1 MTLPDPLAGKV
12 VGGCRVVSL
21 LGAGAMGRVYRAVQE
36 SLEREVALKILPKEL
51 ASDVEFITRFL
62 REAKAIAQVSNP
74 NIVQVFDAGLDEE
87 SRSYYIMMELVR
99 GRSLDRHIEEGRQF
113 SFEEIYSIMGQCAL
127 GLAAAHRAGII
138 HRDIKPA
145 NLMVGE
151 DLVVKI
157 ADFGLAK
164 SARRKVSDP
173 TAGGGKITAEA
184 LQKLRAELTDAGA
197 IVGTPAYMSPEQCL
211 GHPVDARSDLYSLG
225 ATFYYLIGGRPPFSD
240 PDPLRVIYQHLNDAP
255 TPLDYWRSG
264 VPAGMKEIVKTL
276 LAKHPAL
283 RYRSCEDL
291 YEDVQLAASGKT
303 ILGIKR
309 YSAQGGVKKP
319 KSMPRLPAAKSDP
332 KLAAARVE
340 TNHGAPAEVRREISK
355 AILVAIIIVV
365 VLMILSCAGVT
376 LYLVTKVGGGATG
389 DAGRMGREKFPAPT
403 VRDQGG

>member
-1 MTLPDPLAGKV
+1 M
-12 VGGCRVVSL
+12 VSL

-36 SLEREVALKILPKEL
+36 SLDREVALKVLPKEL

-74 NIVQVFDAGLDEE
+74 NIVQVFDAGLDEDAK
-87 SRSYYIMMELVR
+87 SYYIMMELVR
-99 GRSLDRHIEEGRQF
+99 GRSLDRYIEEGRQF
-113 SFEEIYSIMGQCAL
+113 SFGEIYSIMGQCAF

-145 NLMVGE
+145 NVMLGE
-151 DLVVKI
+151 DLIVKI

-164 SARRKVSDP
+164 TAKRKIADP
-173 TAGGGKITAEA
+173 TAGSGKITAEA

-211 GHPVDARSDLYSLG
+211 GHQADARSDLYSLG
-225 ATFYYLIGGRPPFSD
+225 ATFYYLVGGRPPFSD

-264 VPAGMKEIVKTL
+264 VPAGIKEIVKTL

-291 YEDVQLAASGKT
+291 YEDVQLAAAGRA

-309 YSAQGGVKKP
+309 YSSQGAAKKP

-332 KLAAARVE
+332 RLAATPPAEAGR
-340 TNHGAPAEVRREISK
+340 GAPAEVPREISK
-355 AILVAIIIVV
+355 AILAAIIVVV

-376 LYLVTKVGGGATG
+376 LYIVTKAGGKTTG
-389 DAGRMGREKFPAPT
+389 DAAGAGTGKSPPAH
-403 VRDQGG
+403 VRCAWG